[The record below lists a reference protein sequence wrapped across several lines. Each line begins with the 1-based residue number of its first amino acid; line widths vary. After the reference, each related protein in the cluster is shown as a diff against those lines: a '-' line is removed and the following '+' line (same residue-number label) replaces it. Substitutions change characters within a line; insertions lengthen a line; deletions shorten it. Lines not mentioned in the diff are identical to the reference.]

1 MWRTDRQPLGLTTI
15 IMLLHSKTRNSS
27 RCLEWGYRCLVE
39 SEWDHSQIGS
49 YSSEFKLE
57 NRKKLQSSI
66 FLASIF
72 SSGPPAVGHHW
83 TWKERLQVS
92 ADSDWTTSS
101 IQFLHT
107 ILFVY
112 IIVNVCKQLL
122 ISWGWCQDTAGDSLR
137 LVAYAQP
144 CERAAGTYSM
154 CIAQTQSFFEN

>member
-1 MWRTDRQPLGLTTI
+1 MEDRQTTPRI
-15 IMLLHSKTRNSS
+15 NYYYNSKTRNSS

-49 YSSEFKLE
+49 YSSELKLE

-66 FLASIF
+66 FLANIQQWAT
-72 SSGPPAVGHHW
+72 SSGPPLNLKRA
-83 TWKERLQVS
+83 S
-92 ADSDWTTSS
+92 ASFCWFWLNH
-101 IQFLHT
+101 FLHT
-107 ILFVY
+107 IPPY
-112 IIVNVCKQLL
+112 NIVCKQLL